1 MWTSL
6 SERDET
12 VGINETAGHDS
23 CLPNTDA
30 GFMFVRTK
38 FGSQNGGRNDKDI
51 IMEVQNALSIT
62 LIATTLIP
70 PTVNTISIK
79 KGKR

>member
-1 MWTSL
+1 
-6 SERDET
+6 
-12 VGINETAGHDS
+12 
-23 CLPNTDA
+23 
-30 GFMFVRTK
+30 MFVRTK